1 MSQVAKGRYSYSH
14 KMRKLT
20 WCTFCWIKY
29 FNIIPDASVKA
40 FVCCPSCEMTCY
52 CLPCCKHKEEDISVA
67 LKIMAVEKMSFE
79 KCFGTTVKRK
89 HKETEDKDTDPK
101 AKKPNPGVD
110 DKKKIQR
117 QKTIEDFMPQ
127 KEENEKL
134 KSELLKLSPEE
145 RAQMIAAETDPTKKK
160 ALRSIAAYIKRL
172 QEGNDNI
179 K

>member
-1 MSQVAKGRYSYSH
+1 
-14 KMRKLT
+14 
-20 WCTFCWIKY
+20 
-29 FNIIPDASVKA
+29 
-40 FVCCPSCEMTCY
+40 
-52 CLPCCKHKEEDISVA
+52 
-67 LKIMAVEKMSFE
+67 
-79 KCFGTTVKRK
+79 
-89 HKETEDKDTDPK
+89 
-101 AKKPNPGVD
+101 
-110 DKKKIQR
+110 
-117 QKTIEDFMPQ
+117 MPQ